1 MTLQSL
7 GRTALGALLCISL
20 NAPLVAQDTPAETP
34 AAETPA
40 ADQAKPANPASYLI
54 GLTIGE
60 QMKNQ
65 GLTAT
70 DIDVASLAM
79 AIADELA
86 GKSPRL
92 NQEELQAASKALQTM
107 MQTRMQA
114 KMEADQKQMQ
124 AAGTANKEKAELFL
138 KENAKKEGVKQL
150 AAGLQYKVEKAGTGA
165 SPTPQNIVRVHYT
178 GKLISGEVFDSSVER
193 GEPAEFPVGNLIPA
207 WQTALPKMKVGD
219 KWTLYAAPEMAY
231 GLRGSPPKI
240 GPNELL
246 IFEMELLDIVK

>member
-20 NAPLVAQDTPAETP
+20 NVPLVAQDTPAETP
-34 AAETPA
+34 TAETPAAETPA
-40 ADQAKPANPASYLI
+40 AEQAKPANPASYLI

-92 NQEELQAASKALQTM
+92 NQEELQAA
-107 MQTRMQA
+107 
-114 KMEADQKQMQ
+114 
-124 AAGTANKEKAELFL
+124 
-138 KENAKKEGVKQL
+138 
-150 AAGLQYKVEKAGTGA
+150 
-165 SPTPQNIVRVHYT
+165 
-178 GKLISGEVFDSSVER
+178 
-193 GEPAEFPVGNLIPA
+193 
-207 WQTALPKMKVGD
+207 
-219 KWTLYAAPEMAY
+219 
-231 GLRGSPPKI
+231 
-240 GPNELL
+240 
-246 IFEMELLDIVK
+246 